1 VLRSLTLASMAQAGL
16 WGVFGATWF
25 LFAIEDLGLEPAI
38 IGVIAA
44 VGGVSSL
51 VGALVTTRVGRRF
64 GIGRLAVGAMLL
76 SAVDNLLI
84 PLAPAGAP
92 SIAIAFLIGQQL
104 IADSA
109 VTAYDITEVS
119 VRQSIVADRQLGRV
133 DATVRVGLLLAQLV
147 ATLGAG
153 ALALVIGLRATSFLA
168 PLGGLLAAAVI
179 WFSPVRHL
187 KSVEA
192 VEQPGVG
199 G

>member
-1 VLRSLTLASMAQAGL
+1 
-16 WGVFGATWF
+16 
-25 LFAIEDLGLEPAI
+25 
-38 IGVIAA
+38 
-44 VGGVSSL
+44 
-51 VGALVTTRVGRRF
+51 
-64 GIGRLAVGAMLL
+64 
-76 SAVDNLLI
+76 
-84 PLAPAGAP
+84 
-92 SIAIAFLIGQQL
+92 
-104 IADSA
+104 
-109 VTAYDITEVS
+109 

-187 KSVEA
+187 KSAEA

>member
-1 VLRSLTLASMAQAGL
+1 
-16 WGVFGATWF
+16 
-25 LFAIEDLGLEPAI
+25 
-38 IGVIAA
+38 
-44 VGGVSSL
+44 
-51 VGALVTTRVGRRF
+51 
-64 GIGRLAVGAMLL
+64 MLL
-76 SAVDNLLI
+76 SAVGNLLI

-153 ALALVIGLRATSFLA
+153 ALALVIGLRATSFL
-168 PLGGLLAAAVI
+168 GRWAAC
-179 WFSPVRHL
+179 WRP
-187 KSVEA
+187 
-192 VEQPGVG
+192 P
-199 G
+199 